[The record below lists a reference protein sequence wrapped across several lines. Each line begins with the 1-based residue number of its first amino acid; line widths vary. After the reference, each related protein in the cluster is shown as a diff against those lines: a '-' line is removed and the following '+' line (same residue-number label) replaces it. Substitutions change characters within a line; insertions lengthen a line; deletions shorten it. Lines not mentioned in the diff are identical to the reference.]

1 MQSFNVLKN
10 GKQRIFTRMPYC
22 TSKSLLPL
30 NHSLSV
36 DLMSVLAGCGQTA
49 VLGCLYL

>member
-1 MQSFNVLKN
+1 MGDK
-10 GKQRIFTRMPYC
+10 
-22 TSKSLLPL
+22 KSLQGCPTVPL
-30 NHSLSV
+30 DHSYSSV